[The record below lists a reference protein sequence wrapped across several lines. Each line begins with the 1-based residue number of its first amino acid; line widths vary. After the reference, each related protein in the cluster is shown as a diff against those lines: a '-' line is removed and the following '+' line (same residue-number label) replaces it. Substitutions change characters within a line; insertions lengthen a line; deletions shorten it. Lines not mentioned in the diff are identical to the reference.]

1 MWQDGLTSNT
11 LDVFEKISK
20 LDCIKDLYL
29 CGGTGVSLQIQNR
42 LSEDLDFELLNYRG
56 EKKNLDIASILGE
69 ISEVF
74 PNFKKEILG
83 EDHILCYVGNNV
95 KLSFFRPINR
105 VPELNE
111 GFVYNNL
118 KTVSLQD
125 SLGMKL
131 FTTTVRHTFRD
142 YYDIYSLLQDDKCS
156 LEKGIKYAL
165 SFSRHQVKSKMLCST
180 LLLPSLFLPDK
191 HFSFGSADTSWLAHP
206 ATP

>member
-83 EDHILCYVGNNV
+83 EDHILCYVGNIGSV
-95 KLSFFRPINR
+95 LNR
-105 VPELNE
+105 V
-111 GFVYNNL
+111 GNL
-118 KTVSLQD
+118 MKTVDFGHFVHYYTSLWTNGYKKQAV
-125 SLGMKL
+125 SPLFGVGYASGFLNGFTPEYVMK
-131 FTTTVRHTFRD
+131 
-142 YYDIYSLLQDDKCS
+142 
-156 LEKGIKYAL
+156 
-165 SFSRHQVKSKMLCST
+165 
-180 LLLPSLFLPDK
+180 
-191 HFSFGSADTSWLAHP
+191 
-206 ATP
+206 

>member
-83 EDHILCYVGNNV
+83 EDHILCYVGNNG
-95 KLSFFRPINR
+95 S
-105 VPELNE
+105 
-111 GFVYNNL
+111 
-118 KTVSLQD
+118 
-125 SLGMKL
+125 
-131 FTTTVRHTFRD
+131 
-142 YYDIYSLLQDDKCS
+142 
-156 LEKGIKYAL
+156 
-165 SFSRHQVKSKMLCST
+165 MLI
-180 LLLPSLFLPDK
+180 
-191 HFSFGSADTSWLAHP
+191 
-206 ATP
+206 